1 MSPLF
6 VGLVYR
12 VGGRIGFVSRTAV
25 DCHYEQYIWPYI
37 LALSCI
43 QLKIV
48 VTKKIQHS
56 STVVVHRTA
65 GRLSALSARRPPY
78 RLGSGRRQMVSIT
91 FDEFHAIR
99 SRQRAAA
106 EVVDSSK
113 IKNNTAG
120 DATSSA
126 NPASHTDA
134 DERGGGSSVTGR
146 RRTASSKFSS
156 HGGSDEG
163 EEVAPTS
170 GSVSKVRWFLASSYI
185 YIFFCLLVCVD
196 TLRGSCSCTM
206 IPPYVQSTILLYNS
220 SS

>member
-1 MSPLF
+1 MFPHGCRLPLRT
-6 VGLVYR
+6 VYLGAR
-12 VGGRIGFVSRTAV
+12 LYPTQDCCHQQDTTTA
-25 DCHYEQYIWPYI
+25 
-37 LALSCI
+37 
-43 QLKIV
+43 
-48 VTKKIQHS
+48 
-56 STVVVHRTA
+56 VVVHRTA
-65 GRLSALSARRPPY
+65 GRLSALSARRPPS

-113 IKNNTAG
+113 IKNDAAG

-126 NPASHTDA
+126 KPPSHTDP
-134 DERGGGSSVTGR
+134 DERGAGSSVTGR

-170 GSVSKVRWFLASSYI
+170 GSVSKVRRFLASS
-185 YIFFCLLVCVD
+185 FFFLLVCVD
-196 TLRGSCSCTM
+196 TLLRGSCWCT
-206 IPPYVQSTILLYNS
+206 VVVRTLSTLLYCCTIVRREGPYCTTERRRLYS
-220 SS
+220 Y